1 MMTKNHDDK
10 NNQDRYDTVYEN
22 VSNHENDNGREDDDH
37 SKNQSVVVKVNWEGL
52 SWLGRR
58 GWL

>member
-1 MMTKNHDDK
+1 MTKNHDDK

-37 SKNQSVVVKVNWEGL
+37 SKNQSVVVKVN
-52 SWLGRR
+52 
-58 GWL
+58 